1 MLEAAGIGELDEAVY
16 RALLRKPS
24 ASTNELASATQS
36 SPARVRRA
44 LQRLHEI
51 GLVRHSPGQPFAP
64 LAPETAL
71 TALLHRREAALA
83 LARADIVELAGEYRI
98 GRLEDHPAELVEVVT
113 GSEAIFRRARE
124 LNDSAQHE
132 ILAFDKP
139 PYMFEPDDREV
150 DLEEPLL
157 RRGVVARGIYCREAF
172 ETPHRA
178 AIVARLAALG
188 EEARV
193 LPDLPFKLR
202 IYDHRVALVPLTTDE
217 HATESVAVV
226 HPSGLLVA
234 LIALFEAYW
243 ERAHPIDSHARTE
256 DRPGD
261 LTDDHLEVLVL
272 MNAGLKDEAIARQLG
287 VSMRTVRRRVLQI
300 MDLLH
305 ASTRF
310 QAGAQAIRR
319 GWI

>member
-1 MLEAAGIGELDEAVY
+1 MLEAVGIGERDESVY

-24 ASTNELASATQS
+24 ASIAELTAATGS
-36 SPARVRRA
+36 SPARVRGA
-44 LQRLHEI
+44 LHRLQELD
-51 GLVRHSPGQPFAP
+51 LVRRTDGRSFVPV
-64 LAPETAL
+64 APETAL
-71 TALLHRREAALA
+71 TALIRRREAELIST
-83 LARADIVELAGEYRI
+83 RADVAELAGEFRT
-98 GRLEDHPAELVEVVT
+98 GRLQERPAELVEVVT
-113 GSEAIFRRARE
+113 GPDEIMRRARE
-124 LNDSAQHE
+124 LNDGAQRE

-150 DLEEPLL
+150 DLEQPLL
-157 RRGVVARGIYCREAF
+157 ERGVVARGIYTREAF
-172 ETPHRA
+172 DTPTRA
-178 AIVARLAALG
+178 AIVAQLTALG

-202 IYDHRVALVPLTTDE
+202 IFDHRAALVPLTTDE

-226 HPSGLLVA
+226 HPSGLLDA

-243 ERAHPIDSHARTE
+243 ERAHPIDGQVTG
-256 DRPGD
+256 DRPAD
-261 LTDDHLEVLVL
+261 LTDDHLQVLHL

-287 VSMRTVRRRVLQI
+287 VSMRTVRRRILQV

-310 QAGAQAIRR
+310 QAGAQAMRR

>member
-1 MLEAAGIGELDEAVY
+1 
-16 RALLRKPS
+16 
-24 ASTNELASATQS
+24 
-36 SPARVRRA
+36 
-44 LQRLHEI
+44 
-51 GLVRHSPGQPFAP
+51 
-64 LAPETAL
+64 
-71 TALLHRREAALA
+71 
-83 LARADIVELAGEYRI
+83 
-98 GRLEDHPAELVEVVT
+98 
-113 GSEAIFRRARE
+113 
-124 LNDSAQHE
+124 
-132 ILAFDKP
+132 
-139 PYMFEPDDREV
+139 MFEPDDREV